1 MIENFNIESY
11 KRIGRIA
18 FGASRYEVRIVFPN
32 YTEFKKKETDDIT
45 TDAYENFHVYYD
57 KENLCEA
64 IEFFGN
70 AKLTFNNKKLL
81 GKSYKSVKTE
91 FLELDTDIEFDECGF
106 TSYKYGLGVYVS
118 NADDVEAIIEGV
130 IVFRRG
136 YYD

>member
-1 MIENFNIESY
+1 MIENFDIESY
-11 KRIGRIA
+11 KRVGRIT
-18 FGASRYEVRIVFPN
+18 FGASRCEVRIIFPN
-32 YTEFKKKETDDIT
+32 YTEFKKNEEDENT

-70 AKLTFNNKKLL
+70 AKITFNNKNLL
-81 GKSYKSVKTE
+81 GQKYKTVKCD
-91 FLELDTDIEFDECGF
+91 FLKIDTDIEFDECGF

-118 NADDVEAIIEGV
+118 NTDDTEAFIEGV
-130 IVFRRG
+130 IVFRKG